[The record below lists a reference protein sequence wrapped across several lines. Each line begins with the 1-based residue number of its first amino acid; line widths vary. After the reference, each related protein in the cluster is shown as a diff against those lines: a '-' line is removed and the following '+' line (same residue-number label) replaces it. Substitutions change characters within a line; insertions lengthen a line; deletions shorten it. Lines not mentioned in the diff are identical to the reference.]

1 MRTLRPFRPGDME
14 LLLRWRNSDEHRRW
28 SFTDRPIDPAEHA
41 AWFNRFLGDSRRVGF
56 IMEDATDGPVGQIR
70 FDPAPLPGT
79 LTVSI
84 GIAPEHLGKGIG
96 TLLLGKAVE
105 RSEVI
110 ERAVLIRAETF
121 LDNLASRRIFEKAG
135 FRSLGDRVRG
145 DRRYFEWV
153 KPVGVGLSGCAC
165 RILSDSGCEEAVT
178 MRRILASLGCS
189 EKTAGDA
196 GLVTIRLDDD
206 FRTGEAARD
215 PDAEAVYVI
224 PARGIGII
232 SKTILVSELPV
243 DAASFG
249 GPAIDRAVLLT
260 AWIAHR
266 RRTA

>member
-1 MRTLRPFRPGDME
+1 ME
-14 LLLRWRNSDEHRRW
+14 LLLRWRNSEEHRRW

-56 IMEDATDGPVGQIR
+56 IMEDASAGPVGQIR
-70 FDPAPLPGT
+70 FDPAPLPGM

-96 TLLLGKAVE
+96 TLLLGEAVE

-135 FRSLGDRVRG
+135 FLSLGERVRG
-145 DRRYFEWV
+145 DRRYLEWAR
-153 KPVGVGLSGCAC
+153 PVGSGLSGCAC
-165 RILSDSGCEEAVT
+165 RILSGSGREEAVSV
-178 MRRILASLGCS
+178 RRILAALGCP
-189 EKTAGDA
+189 EKAEGAADV
-196 GLVTIRLDDD
+196 VTIRLDDTSGSGEK
-206 FRTGEAARD
+206 TGE
-215 PDAEAVYVI
+215 PDAETVCVV
-224 PARGIGII
+224 PFRENGII
-232 SKTILVSELPV
+232 VKTIHIPGLP
-243 DAASFG
+243 DAAASLE
-249 GPAIDRAVLLT
+249 GPAIDRIVSLI